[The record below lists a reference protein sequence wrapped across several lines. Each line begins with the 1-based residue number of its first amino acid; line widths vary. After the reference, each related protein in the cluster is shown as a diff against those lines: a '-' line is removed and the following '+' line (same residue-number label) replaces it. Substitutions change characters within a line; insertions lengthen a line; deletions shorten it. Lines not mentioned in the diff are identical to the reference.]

1 MFADVIVLAGGR
13 SSRLG
18 GVAKASLVRDE
29 RTLLEHAIAAA
40 RPAGGRIIVVGPE
53 DRDSVSPD
61 SISAA
66 VRFTRERPAFGGPA
80 AAIAAGLDAL
90 READGVTAEFVV
102 VLACDMP
109 FASAALA
116 AVLDAADRADHAAH
130 RAATTPDERRVDG
143 WVALDETGRTQQLLA
158 VYRVASLEGQI
169 ASLRDARQ
177 WHDLAGL
184 AVRHL
189 VAGLEL
195 QPVTVPPGGAADV
208 DTWEDAERL
217 GVVVADEP
225 GSTRTPG
232 AASAPGTTLPGAS
245 NEGST

>member
-53 DRDSVSPD
+53 DRDSVSSD
-61 SISAA
+61 SMTAG

-116 AVLDAADRADHAAH
+116 AILDAAAH
-130 RAATTPDERRVDG
+130 ATTTTDERRVDG

-158 VYRVASLEGQI
+158 VYRVASLEDQI
-169 ASLRDARQ
+169 ARLRAARQ

-189 VAGLEL
+189 IAGLEL

-208 DTWEDAERL
+208 DTWDDAERL
-217 GVVVADEP
+217 GVSGPEASEAEP
-225 GSTRTPG
+225 
-232 AASAPGTTLPGAS
+232 APGVIPPGTS
-245 NEGST
+245 NEGSP

>member
-1 MFADVIVLAGGR
+1 M
-13 SSRLG
+13 
-18 GVAKASLVRDE
+18 RDE

-40 RPAGGRIIVVGPE
+40 RPAGGRIVVVGPE
-53 DRDSVSPD
+53 DRDSESTD
-61 SISAA
+61 SMTAD

-90 READGVTAEFVV
+90 READGVPAEFVV

-116 AVLDAADRADHAAH
+116 AVLDAAAHA
-130 RAATTPDERRVDG
+130 AATTADERRVDG

-169 ASLRDARQ
+169 TRLRAARQ

-184 AVRHL
+184 PVRHL
-189 VAGLEL
+189 IAGLEL

-217 GVVVADEP
+217 GVIVAEESGAAP
-225 GSTRTPG
+225 TPG
-232 AASAPGTTLPGAS
+232 ATLPGTS
-245 NEGST
+245 NEGSA

>member
-18 GVAKASLVRDE
+18 GVAKALLVRDE

-40 RPAGGRIIVVGPE
+40 RPAGGRIVVVGPE
-53 DRDSVSPD
+53 DRDPGSSD
-61 SISAA
+61 SMTAG

-90 READGVTAEFVV
+90 READGVAAEFVV

-116 AVLDAADRADHAAH
+116 AVLDAASHDAASH
-130 RAATTPDERRVDG
+130 DAEPDAATATADERRIDG

-158 VYRVASLEGQI
+158 VYRVASLEDQI
-169 ASLRDARQ
+169 AKLRAARQ
-177 WHDLAGL
+177 WHDLSGL

-189 VAGLEL
+189 IAGLEL

-217 GVVVADEP
+217 GVIVAEESGATPSPTATPP
-225 GSTRTPG
+225 GS
-232 AASAPGTTLPGAS
+232 S
-245 NEGST
+245 NEGSA